1 MKVYEA
7 LADAFIAEGTSAVFG
22 MMGDANI
29 YWLDELERRGVDV
42 FEVRHEGAGLAMADG
57 WARIAGRPGVVTTA
71 GGPGCAQLATTM
83 LVASRARTP
92 LVAFCGDTT
101 PGDEDEVQRLDQQRF
116 AAAVES
122 GFVRLTSA
130 EHAYQAVQRAFYTA
144 RLESRPVMLSM
155 PASVQHDEV
164 DDDDRY
170 VPSATLINA
179 PPLHPNPDQAEIA
192 AKLIEASRRVVII
205 VGRGAVRSG
214 AGPAVRDLAVR
225 CGALIATSLMAKNWL
240 NEDEFHVGVSGLY
253 STKTAVELFAE
264 ADCVIAVGA
273 GLNKY
278 TIEHGYLYPGAS
290 YIQIDSRPQVV
301 MGNGR
306 SADCYLQADAR
317 LGVLALTTRLAR
329 RPAAREGF
337 RNAAVRERI
346 ARALNDPADYEIEPG
361 RVDPRLAAR
370 ILDEEIPGDFG
381 LVLGGGHQATFGTML
396 ANRTRELTLAN
407 MHFGCIGQG
416 LTTAM
421 GAVVASDRRPAFLM
435 EGDAGFMM
443 HLAEFETAVRYGL
456 PLLVVVF
463 NDQALGAEYHRY
475 VGKGIDLDA
484 TRIPT
489 PDLGAVATALGGRGA
504 LVRSPAELR
513 AAAREF
519 VSRPGPM
526 LVDLRMSRNV
536 VSVPYRRLFYGQEA

>member
-29 YWLDELERRGVDV
+29 YWLDVLERRGVAV

-57 WARIAGRPGVVTTA
+57 WARVAGRPGVCTTA
-71 GGPGCAQLATTM
+71 GGPGAAQLATTM

-101 PGDEDEVQRLDQQRF
+101 PGEEDEVQRLDQQRF
-116 AAAVES
+116 AAAVEA

-130 EHAYQAVQRAFYTA
+130 EHVYAAVRRAFYTA

-155 PASVQHDEV
+155 PASIQHDEV
-164 DDDDRY
+164 DDDDAY
-170 VPSATLINA
+170 LPSAALLNA
-179 PPLHPNPDQAEIA
+179 PPLYPNPDQAEAAAALIA
-192 AKLIEASRRVVII
+192 ASKRPVII
-205 VGRGAVRSG
+205 VGRGAVSAG
-214 AGPAVRDLAVR
+214 AGPAVLALAAR
-225 CGALIATSLMAKNWL
+225 CGAVIATTLMAKNWL
-240 NEDEFHVGVSGLY
+240 NEDPFHVGVSGLY
-253 STKTAVELFAE
+253 ATKTAVELFAE

-278 TIEHGYLYPGAS
+278 TIEHGYLYPQAAFV
-290 YIQIDSRPQVV
+290 QIDHKPQVV

-306 SADCYLQADAR
+306 SADCYLPADAR
-317 LGVLALTTRLAR
+317 LGVLALTTRLAG
-329 RPAAREGF
+329 RPATPEGF
-337 RNAAVRERI
+337 RTAAVRTRI
-346 ARALNDPADYEIEPG
+346 AAALDDPADYEIEPG

-370 ILDEEIPGDFG
+370 ILDQEIPGDIG
-381 LVLGGGHQATFGTML
+381 MVLGGGHQATFGTML

-421 GAVVASDRRPAFLM
+421 GAVLASGRPAFLM

-456 PLLVVVF
+456 PLMVVVF
-463 NDQALGAEYHRY
+463 NDEALGAEYHRY
-475 VGKGIDLDA
+475 VGKSIDLDA
-484 TRIPT
+484 TRIST
-489 PDLGAVATALGGRGA
+489 PDLGTVGRALGGRGA
-504 LVRSPAELR
+504 LVRSPDELR
-513 AAAREF
+513 AAARDF